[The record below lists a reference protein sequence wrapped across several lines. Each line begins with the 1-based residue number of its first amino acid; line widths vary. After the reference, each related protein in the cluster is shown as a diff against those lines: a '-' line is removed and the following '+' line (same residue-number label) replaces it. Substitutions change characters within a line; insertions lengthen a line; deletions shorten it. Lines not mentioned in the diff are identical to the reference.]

1 MARAGE
7 SPSSIARAERLARE
21 ARERGLR
28 EGNAGR
34 PAVGARYVRAGL
46 RRLGW
51 TENGDDARQVA
62 RVHHGLAARL
72 LIILAGWEAKQGR
85 MEYGLALLDRA
96 EALVAAD
103 ERAILLIQR
112 GLLCLRRGRAG
123 EALGLFDDAIAA
135 LAQNRAETENLASAL
150 LNRSLIHLSRGDVRR
165 ARADL
170 DWCRRVAIDGGHDLI
185 VPKALH
191 NLGYCDLLA
200 GDIPAAL
207 QLFTAAAS
215 AYRHGA
221 AGNLPVLAVD
231 KARALMAAGLAAE
244 AAAELDEAMA
254 SFRRQRLDHDLAE
267 AELARSEA
275 ALAAGEPDVA
285 HRWAAA
291 AERHFRRLGNETL
304 AELAVLTGLRVRWA
318 SPGRRAPDGIAA
330 QAAGVAG
337 RLRGCGLGHDADL
350 AELLAARALIAAG
363 RLAEAR
369 QRLAAGTHHRTAE
382 PLATG
387 LLRRLARAELA
398 EREGQQGAALAEL
411 RAGLAMV
418 RSRRGRLGSLDLQ
431 TGTAALGTELAA
443 GGLRLALDRGSAALV
458 FAWLERS
465 RAQAFLVRPVRPP
478 ADPQAAAALAELRQL
493 GHLIRAAELAGRR
506 DPPVIARRAELQREI
521 REHGWQADGP
531 GGPGGGPGGG
541 DGPRGGPGSGPGGGL
556 RGGTVQASL
565 REVGAALAASGQV
578 MAGLAAWRGRA
589 LAVVVGRG
597 PARLVRLGDFEAAAE
612 AARRLNADLDTL
624 AGRRL
629 PARLEA
635 VIRESIRH
643 QARTLTAEIIEPLLP
658 SLGDGGIVMV
668 PTGTLAGIPWSVLP
682 DLRGRAVSVCP
693 SASAWLAA
701 WRRGREAPTGAPLL
715 VAGPDLAHAETEVT
729 QIAECYPGCRPLLGE
744 AAIVGATLAA
754 LDGAPLAHLAA
765 HGHHD
770 GDNFLFSRLDL
781 ADGPLMA
788 HDIQQLDAAPR
799 HVVLSC
805 CDVGRTVVRPGEE
818 ILGFTAALLYVGTAT
833 VVSSVTR
840 VADSAAMGVMTAYHR
855 SLAVGSRPAEAL
867 AEAAA
872 TEEFSPFVCFGA
884 G

>member
-1 MARAGE
+1 MAGQPPA
-7 SPSSIARAERLARE
+7 SLARAERLARE

-51 TENGDDARQVA
+51 AEDGDDARQVA
-62 RVHHGLAARL
+62 QAHHTLAARL

-85 MEYGLALLDRA
+85 TEYGLRLLDRA
-96 EALVAAD
+96 EALAAAD
-103 ERAILLIQR
+103 ERGILLIQR
-112 GLLCLRRGRAG
+112 GLLCLRRGRAS
-123 EALGLFDDAIAA
+123 EALGMFDDAIAA
-135 LAQNRAETENLASAL
+135 LTANPAETENLASAL

-170 DWCRRVAIDGGHDLI
+170 DWCRRVAADGRHDLI

-200 GDIPAAL
+200 GDIPGAL
-207 QLFTAAAS
+207 RLFTAAAS
-215 AYRHGA
+215 AYQHGA

-231 KARALMAAGLAAE
+231 KARALMAAGLAGE

-267 AELARSEA
+267 AELTRSEA

-285 HRWAAA
+285 RRWAAA
-291 AERHFRRLGNETL
+291 AERHFRRLGNEAL
-304 AELAVLTGLRVRWA
+304 AELAVLTGLRVRWS
-318 SPGRRAPDGIAA
+318 SPRRRQPARIAA
-330 QAAGVAG
+330 QAAGVAT
-337 RLRGCGLGHDADL
+337 RLRGCGLDHDADL
-350 AELLAARALIAAG
+350 AELLAARALVAAG

-369 QRLAAGTHHRTAE
+369 RRLAAGTRRRTAE
-382 PLATG
+382 PLAIG

-398 EREGQQGAALAEL
+398 ERERRPGAALAEL

-418 RSRRGRLGSLDLQ
+418 QARRGRLGSLDLQ
-431 TGTAALGTELAA
+431 AGVGALGTELAA
-443 GGLRLALDRGSAALV
+443 AGLRLALDRGSAAQV

-493 GHLIRAAELAGRR
+493 GYLIRTAELAGRR
-506 DPPVIARRAELQREI
+506 DPSVIARRAELQREI
-521 REHGWQADGP
+521 REHGWLADGP
-531 GGPGGGPGGG
+531 DDGPAGGPAGGTAGGPAAG
-541 DGPRGGPGSGPGGGL
+541 RA
-556 RGGTVQASL
+556 QASL
-565 REVGAALAASGQV
+565 GEVGAALAAGGQV
-578 MAGLAAWRGRA
+578 LAGLAAWRGRA
-589 LAVVVGRG
+589 LAAVVGRG

-624 AGRRL
+624 AGRRP

-643 QARTLTAEIIEPLLP
+643 QTRTITAEIVEPLLP
-658 SLGDGGIVMV
+658 WLGDGGIVMV
-668 PTGTLAGIPWSVLP
+668 PTGTLAGIPWSILP
-682 DLRGRAVSVCP
+682 GLRGRAVSVCP
-693 SASAWLAA
+693 SAAAWLAA
-701 WRRGREAPTGAPLL
+701 WRRGQEARAGAPLL
-715 VAGPDLAHAETEVT
+715 VAGPDLAYADTEVT
-729 QIAECYPGCRPLLGE
+729 EIAGCYPGCRPLLGE
-744 AAIVGATLAA
+744 TATVGATLDA

-770 GDNFLFSRLDL
+770 GGNFLFSRLDL

-788 HDIQQLDAAPR
+788 HDIQQLDAAPQ

-805 CDVGRTVVRPGEE
+805 CDVGRAVVRPGEE
-818 ILGFTAALLYVGTAT
+818 ILGFTTALLYVGTAT
-833 VVSSVTR
+833 VISSVTR

-855 SLAVGSRPAEAL
+855 SLAAGSRPAEAL
-867 AEAAA
+867 AAAAA